1 MFTRI
6 LHNSERLCTFFD
18 QLELQLYRPQRQHIL
33 NMADALLV
41 CEDDK
46 TLAALQRQFVDA
58 PDASN
63 MADCLRISPW
73 AADDVRTTLRAYQVA
88 WVWAKAEQ
96 AGPPRL
102 ATSTSTTPLARNTR
116 PPAIWNP
123 SIFITTTTTAPNAH
137 PATRTAFVI
146 WCAPCASASSWSRSI
161 CGSIC
166 GPRRCGGSIATAPP
180 SSALL
185 FAAKTRWRAKSWK
198 PYARCCPQDG
208 RFMSSSTV
216 GTPRPNCSTMSVAR
230 DGM

>member
-1 MFTRI
+1 MLTRI

-18 QLELQLYRPQRQHIL
+18 QLALQLYRPQRQHIL

-73 AADDVRTTLRAYQVA
+73 LADDVRTTLRAHQVA
-88 WVWAKAEQ
+88 WVVAQAEQ
-96 AGPPRL
+96 SRAPKV
-102 ATSTSTTPLARNTR
+102 
-116 PPAIWNP
+116 IY
-123 SIFITTTTTAPNAH
+123 ITTTTTVASAN

-146 WCAPCASASSWSRSI
+146 WCVRCALASWWSPSM
-161 CGSIC
+161 CVC
-166 GPRRCGGSIATAPP
+166 TYGPRRCAASIATALP
-180 SSALL
+180 SSAWLS
-185 FAAKTRWRAKSWK
+185 AAKTPWLARFWQ
-198 PYARCCPQDG
+198 PYVRSCPQAG

-216 GTPRPNCSTMSVAR
+216 GMPRQN
-230 DGM
+230 